1 MVRSWL
7 LCTTVAL
14 VTLAAG
20 CSARST
26 SASAAATPSAVRG
39 RPIFAANCAACH
51 GVRGQGSVLGPSLRA
66 HRRTFASILR
76 IVTDPESP
84 MPKLYPGTL
93 TAEQVRDV
101 SAYVE
106 SL

>member
-1 MVRSWL
+1 M
-7 LCTTVAL
+7 
-14 VTLAAG
+14 
-20 CSARST
+20 
-26 SASAAATPSAVRG
+26 
-39 RPIFAANCAACH
+39 
-51 GVRGQGSVLGPSLRA
+51 LGPSLRA